1 MTIHPIPFHAAPPE
15 RAALAALHGLVETH
29 GEALVE
35 AAGLLGG
42 PHEAV
47 RALALLAGLG
57 RVPRPTRSQRAALVR
72 LHRLLALDLDPAHG
86 AGLPS
91 DDPRV
96 RAICA
101 LADARGAMPE
111 GLAEPAPAPAPAFEP
126 IPAAPSVALRLRA
139 G

>member
-1 MTIHPIPFHAAPPE
+1 MTIHPIPFRAAPPE
-15 RAALAALHGLVETH
+15 RAALAALHGLVENH

-42 PHEAV
+42 PREAA

-57 RVPRPTRSQRAALVR
+57 RVPRPTRSQRAELVR
-72 LHRLLALDLDPAHG
+72 LHRLLRLDLDPAHG
-86 AGLPS
+86 AGLHP

-96 RAICA
+96 HA
-101 LADARGAMPE
+101 LCTLTDALGAVLA
-111 GLAEPAPAPAPAFEP
+111 GLAEPATAPAPDARP
-126 IPAAPSVALRLRA
+126 IALAASAAPRRRA